1 MKYISKFYFLFLLL
15 FFSLNYFDAICQIS
29 IKGTVTYENKP
40 IEFARVSI
48 YSLSKHMLTNSK
60 GSFHFSEIPTGT
72 YIVECS
78 AIGLK
83 SVFDTVTIDNRTK
96 DLELLM
102 MFSQEIM
109 ELDAIVV
116 TGSKTFK
123 RKTNSNVIVN
133 VISCESLEELQ
144 SCNLAEGLRFQPGLR
159 VETDCQTCNYTQL
172 RMNGLAGG
180 YSQVLINGRPIFS
193 PLTGLYGLEQLPVN
207 MIERVEVVRGGGS
220 SLYGSS
226 AIGGTVNVITKLP
239 KTNSFDIN
247 FTLQNINTQSV
258 DEILNGNFTTVN
270 EQKNFGVSLFL
281 NTRRRDFYDHNGDG
295 FSELPLLKNNSFG
308 ITSFYLPKENHKFE
322 LSISNLNEYRF
333 GGEMRET
340 SFAYEREQA
349 EERTHRVW
357 MASAD
362 YQINFNRDLSSF
374 IAYAAYQHTYRSHY
388 TGIIPDDTLAQTDH
402 YANPPYGTSNVSTMN
417 VGVQINHKLENFLTT
432 GSNIFTFGAELLYD
446 DVFDEIPSYGYLID
460 QEVLD
465 LGIFLQ
471 SDWAL
476 LPNLN
481 LLSGCRMDL
490 NNTLNNPILS
500 PRVSVLYKLKKNT
513 QLRLS
518 YGSGFRAPQ
527 AFDTDLHIA
536 FAGGGI
542 SRVTLDPNLKEER
555 SQSYSASINYDK
567 PYDNFIFGFTLEGF
581 HTILNDAFFLQPN
594 GSDDFG
600 FLFEKQNGQSAKV
613 SGLTLELRTNYR
625 KIIQLEAGG
634 TIQANRYDIAIPY
647 IDGVPPT
654 RNFIRT
660 PNSYGFA
667 IITLNPIKKVSMNLN
682 YVYTGEMLVP
692 HFSGAENQLIDEMLT
707 TKEFSNISFK
717 LNYAINIK
725 KPKLMI
731 ECYLGIKNIFN
742 AYQTDFDI
750 GKNRD
755 SNFIYGPAQPR
766 TFFGGVKIRSGRP

>member
-72 YIVECS
+72 HIIECS

-133 VISCESLEELQ
+133 VISGESLEELQ

-333 GGEMRET
+333 GGEK
-340 SFAYEREQA
+340 
-349 EERTHRVW
+349 
-357 MASAD
+357 
-362 YQINFNRDLSSF
+362 I
-374 IAYAAYQHTYRSHY
+374 
-388 TGIIPDDTLAQTDH
+388 G
-402 YANPPYGTSNVSTMN
+402 
-417 VGVQINHKLENFLTT
+417 
-432 GSNIFTFGAELLYD
+432 
-446 DVFDEIPSYGYLID
+446 
-460 QEVLD
+460 
-465 LGIFLQ
+465 
-471 SDWAL
+471 
-476 LPNLN
+476 
-481 LLSGCRMDL
+481 
-490 NNTLNNPILS
+490 
-500 PRVSVLYKLKKNT
+500 
-513 QLRLS
+513 
-518 YGSGFRAPQ
+518 RA
-527 AFDTDLHIA
+527 H
-536 FAGGGI
+536 
-542 SRVTLDPNLKEER
+542 V
-555 SQSYSASINYDK
+555 
-567 PYDNFIFGFTLEGF
+567 
-581 HTILNDAFFLQPN
+581 
-594 GSDDFG
+594 
-600 FLFEKQNGQSAKV
+600 
-613 SGLTLELRTNYR
+613 
-625 KIIQLEAGG
+625 
-634 TIQANRYDIAIPY
+634 
-647 IDGVPPT
+647 
-654 RNFIRT
+654 
-660 PNSYGFA
+660 
-667 IITLNPIKKVSMNLN
+667 
-682 YVYTGEMLVP
+682 
-692 HFSGAENQLIDEMLT
+692 
-707 TKEFSNISFK
+707 
-717 LNYAINIK
+717 
-725 KPKLMI
+725 
-731 ECYLGIKNIFN
+731 
-742 AYQTDFDI
+742 
-750 GKNRD
+750 
-755 SNFIYGPAQPR
+755 
-766 TFFGGVKIRSGRP
+766 